1 MLNVYNTERIKILY
15 IRKWT
20 HDNKNFQAT
29 ARQVIQRA
37 ELSVINC
44 SCCFLTTILGLIT
57 QIVKSFG
64 LIIGLAGTDKFAAAL
79 IICNTSGT
87 PQ

>member
-1 MLNVYNTERIKILY
+1 MLDVYNTERVKILC

-20 HDNKNFQAT
+20 RDNNNFQAP
-29 ARQVIQRA
+29 ARQFIQRA

-44 SCCFLTTILGLIT
+44 SCCFATTILGLIA

-64 LIIGLAGTDKFAAAL
+64 RIIGLAGIDKFAAAL
-79 IICNTSGT
+79 IICKSSAMSW
-87 PQ
+87 